1 MLVRLGVVACLF
13 WLHFAYATTLKII
26 NIVPFGSSSVKI
38 LFNQEVKKFK
48 EVSLKNFKS
57 YLELEAILTI
67 PKKHYQFSK
76 QSSITIA
83 QFSPKLAR
91 VVISHAP
98 KMTYEVKILK
108 DKLYV
113 SIVEKKPLVRHQMA
127 PKPPKHHALK
137 HPTPKP
143 APKSIKK
150 EAKEKTPIKH
160 AHSKHAHSPLNERS
174 AKKEIPKK
182 EIPKKEILKKEI
194 LKKEIL
200 KKEIPKKEIL
210 KKEIPKKEI
219 LKKEIPKKEIP
230 KKEILKKEILKK
242 EILKKEI
249 LKKEIPKKEILKK
262 EIPKKEILKKEIPKK
277 EIPKKE
283 ILKKEIPKKEILKKE
298 ILKKEILKKEIPKK
312 EILKKEIPKKEA
324 ENESKNQV
332 FIAEKNDTFIK
343 TKRKKHKKIVLDAGH
358 GGKDCG
364 AMSANLVCEKDI
376 VLEVVKFLHKELKK
390 RGYSVLLT
398 RDKDIYIDLVGR
410 TELANR
416 KSADLFISVHANS
429 IPKHSTSNAHGIETY
444 FLSTARSER
453 ARKVAEQE
461 NKDDVNLMDYFSKSL
476 LLNSLNTQRLIVS
489 NKLAIDVQYGML
501 QSIRKNYPDVVD
513 GGVREGPFWVLAGAL
528 MPSIL
533 IEIGYNSHAIESK
546 RIQSKPYQKI
556 LAKGIADG
564 IDSFFSKND

>member
-38 LFNQEVKKFK
+38 SFNQEIKKFK

-113 SIVEKKPLVRHQMA
+113 SIVEKKPLSRHQMA

-137 HPTPKP
+137 HQVLKP
-143 APKSIKK
+143 ALKSIIK
-150 EAKEKTPIKH
+150 EAKEIKEKTPIKH
-160 AHSKHAHSPLNERS
+160 ARSKHTHSQWNERS

-182 EIPKKEILKKEI
+182 E
-194 LKKEIL
+194 
-200 KKEIPKKEIL
+200 
-210 KKEIPKKEI
+210 
-219 LKKEIPKKEIP
+219 
-230 KKEILKKEILKK
+230 
-242 EILKKEI
+242 
-249 LKKEIPKKEILKK
+249 
-262 EIPKKEILKKEIPKK
+262 
-277 EIPKKE
+277 
-283 ILKKEIPKKEILKKE
+283 
-298 ILKKEILKKEIPKK
+298 
-312 EILKKEIPKKEA
+312 A
-324 ENESKNQV
+324 ENEGKNQV
-332 FIAEKNDTFIK
+332 FIAEKNDAFIK

-364 AMSANLVCEKDI
+364 AMSTNLVCEKDI

-398 RDKDIYIDLVGR
+398 RDKDIYIDLVAR
-410 TELANR
+410 TELANK

-429 IPKHSTSNAHGIETY
+429 IPKRSTSNAHGIETY
-444 FLSTARSER
+444 FLSTARSEK

-461 NKDDVNLMDYFSKSL
+461 NKDNVNLMDYFSKSL

>member
-1 MLVRLGVVACLF
+1 MRLGVVACLF

-38 LFNQEVKKFK
+38 SFNQEIKKFK

-98 KMTYEVKILK
+98 KMTYEIKILK

-113 SIVEKKPLVRHQMA
+113 SIVEKKPLVRHQMVS
-127 PKPPKHHALK
+127 KPPKHHALK
-137 HPTPKP
+137 HQVLKP
-143 APKSIKK
+143 APKPIKKEIK
-150 EAKEKTPIKH
+150 EAKEKTPTKH
-160 AHSKHAHSPLNERS
+160 AHSKHTHSQWNERS
-174 AKKEIPKK
+174 A
-182 EIPKKEILKKEI
+182 
-194 LKKEIL
+194 
-200 KKEIPKKEIL
+200 
-210 KKEIPKKEI
+210 
-219 LKKEIPKKEIP
+219 
-230 KKEILKKEILKK
+230 
-242 EILKKEI
+242 
-249 LKKEIPKKEILKK
+249 
-262 EIPKKEILKKEIPKK
+262 
-277 EIPKKE
+277 
-283 ILKKEIPKKEILKKE
+283 
-298 ILKKEILKKEIPKK
+298 
-312 EILKKEIPKKEA
+312 KKEIPKKEA

-332 FIAEKNDTFIK
+332 FIAEKNDAFIK

-398 RDKDIYIDLVGR
+398 RDKDIYIDLVAR
-410 TELANR
+410 TELANK

-429 IPKHSTSNAHGIETY
+429 IPKRSTSNAHGIETY

-461 NKDDVNLMDYFSKSL
+461 NKDNVNLMDYFSKSL

>member
-13 WLHFAYATTLKII
+13 WLHFAYATTLKIT

-38 LFNQEVKKFK
+38 LFNQEIKKFK
-48 EVSLKNFKS
+48 EVPLKNFKS
-57 YLELEAILTI
+57 YLELEAVLTI

-76 QSSITIA
+76 QSFITIA

-91 VVISHAP
+91 VVIGYAP
-98 KMTYEVKILK
+98 KMTYEIKILK

-113 SIVEKKPLVRHQMA
+113 SIVEKKPLARHQMVL
-127 PKPPKHHALK
+127 KPPKHHALK
-137 HPTPKP
+137 HTTPKPTPKP
-143 APKSIKK
+143 IKK
-150 EAKEKTPIKH
+150 EAKKSKETKEKTPI
-160 AHSKHAHSPLNERS
+160 KHAHSPLNERS
-174 AKKEIPKK
+174 A
-182 EIPKKEILKKEI
+182 
-194 LKKEIL
+194 
-200 KKEIPKKEIL
+200 
-210 KKEIPKKEI
+210 
-219 LKKEIPKKEIP
+219 
-230 KKEILKKEILKK
+230 
-242 EILKKEI
+242 
-249 LKKEIPKKEILKK
+249 
-262 EIPKKEILKKEIPKK
+262 
-277 EIPKKE
+277 
-283 ILKKEIPKKEILKKE
+283 
-298 ILKKEILKKEIPKK
+298 
-312 EILKKEIPKKEA
+312 KKEIPKKEA

-398 RDKDIYIDLVGR
+398 RDKDVYIDLVAR

-501 QSIRKNYPDVVD
+501 QSVRKNYPDVVD

>member
-26 NIVPFGSSSVKI
+26 NIVPFGSSNVKI
-38 LFNQEVKKFK
+38 LFNQEVKKIK

-83 QFSPKLAR
+83 QFSPKLVR

-98 KMTYEVKILK
+98 KMTYEVKTLK

-113 SIVEKKPLVRHQMA
+113 SIVEKKPLIRHQMVL
-127 PKPPKHHALK
+127 KPPKHHALK

-143 APKSIKK
+143 TPKSIKK
-150 EAKEKTPIKH
+150 EAKKSKDTKEKTPIKH
-160 AHSKHAHSPLNERS
+160 AHSKHVHSPLNERS

-182 EIPKKEILKKEI
+182 EAENESKNQVFIAEKNDTFIKTLKDKLYVSIVEKKPLIRHQMVLKPPKHHALKHPTPKPTPKSIKKEAKKS
-194 LKKEIL
+194 KDTKEKTPIKHAHSKHVHSPL
-200 KKEIPKKEIL
+200 NERSA
-210 KKEIPKKEI
+210 
-219 LKKEIPKKEIP
+219 
-230 KKEILKKEILKK
+230 
-242 EILKKEI
+242 
-249 LKKEIPKKEILKK
+249 
-262 EIPKKEILKKEIPKK
+262 
-277 EIPKKE
+277 
-283 ILKKEIPKKEILKKE
+283 
-298 ILKKEILKKEIPKK
+298 
-312 EILKKEIPKKEA
+312 KKEIPKKEA

-376 VLEVVKFLHKELKK
+376 VLEVVKFLYKELKK

-398 RDKDIYIDLVGR
+398 RDKDIYIDLVAR
-410 TELANR
+410 TELANK

-429 IPKHSTSNAHGIETY
+429 IPKRSTSNAHGIETY

>member
-26 NIVPFGSSSVKI
+26 NIVPFGSSSVKMV
-38 LFNQEVKKFK
+38 FNQEIKKFK

-76 QSSITIA
+76 QSFITIA
-83 QFSPKLAR
+83 QFSPQLAR
-91 VVISHAP
+91 VVIGYAP

-113 SIVEKKPLVRHQMA
+113 SIVEKKPLIRHKMA

-143 APKSIKK
+143 TPKPIKKEAK

-160 AHSKHAHSPLNERS
+160 ARSKHAHSPLNERS
-174 AKKEIPKK
+174 A
-182 EIPKKEILKKEI
+182 
-194 LKKEIL
+194 
-200 KKEIPKKEIL
+200 
-210 KKEIPKKEI
+210 
-219 LKKEIPKKEIP
+219 
-230 KKEILKKEILKK
+230 
-242 EILKKEI
+242 
-249 LKKEIPKKEILKK
+249 
-262 EIPKKEILKKEIPKK
+262 
-277 EIPKKE
+277 
-283 ILKKEIPKKEILKKE
+283 
-298 ILKKEILKKEIPKK
+298 
-312 EILKKEIPKKEA
+312 KKEIPKKEA

-332 FIAEKNDTFIK
+332 FIAEKNDASIK

-501 QSIRKNYPDVVD
+501 QSVRKNYPDVVD

>member
-13 WLHFAYATTLKII
+13 WLHYAYATTLKIT
-26 NIVPFGSSSVKI
+26 NIVPFGSSSVKMV
-38 LFNQEVKKFK
+38 FNQEVKKFK

-76 QSSITIA
+76 QSFITIA

-91 VVISHAP
+91 VVIGYAP

-108 DKLYV
+108 DKLYI
-113 SIVEKKPLVRHQMA
+113 SIVEKKPLIRHQMT

-137 HPTPKP
+137 HQTPKP
-143 APKSIKK
+143 APKPIKK
-150 EAKEKTPIKH
+150 EAKEKTTKH
-160 AHSKHAHSPLNERS
+160 AHSKQTHSPLNERS

-182 EIPKKEILKKEI
+182 EIPKKEI
-194 LKKEIL
+194 
-200 KKEIPKKEIL
+200 
-210 KKEIPKKEI
+210 
-219 LKKEIPKKEIP
+219 
-230 KKEILKKEILKK
+230 
-242 EILKKEI
+242 
-249 LKKEIPKKEILKK
+249 
-262 EIPKKEILKKEIPKK
+262 
-277 EIPKKE
+277 
-283 ILKKEIPKKEILKKE
+283 
-298 ILKKEILKKEIPKK
+298 
-312 EILKKEIPKKEA
+312 PKKEA
-324 ENESKNQV
+324 ENESKNQI
-332 FIAEKNDTFIK
+332 FIAEKNDTWIK

-398 RDKDIYIDLVGR
+398 RDKDIYIDLVAR
-410 TELANR
+410 TELAN
-416 KSADLFISVHANS
+416 KKGADLFISVHANS
-429 IPKHSTSNAHGIETY
+429 IPKRSTSNAHGIETY

-476 LLNSLNTQRLIVS
+476 FLNSLNTQRLIVS

-501 QSIRKNYPDVVD
+501 QSVRKNYPDVVD

>member
-13 WLHFAYATTLKII
+13 WLHFAYATTLKIT

-38 LFNQEVKKFK
+38 LFNQEIKKFK
-48 EVSLKNFKS
+48 EVPLKNFKS
-57 YLELEAILTI
+57 YLELEAVLTI

-76 QSSITIA
+76 QSFITIA

-91 VVISHAP
+91 VVISYAP
-98 KMTYEVKILK
+98 KMTYEIKILK

-113 SIVEKKPLVRHQMA
+113 SIVEKKPLARHQMA

-137 HPTPKP
+137 HTTPKPTPKP
-143 APKSIKK
+143 IKK
-150 EAKEKTPIKH
+150 EAKKSKETKEKTPIKH
-160 AHSKHAHSPLNERS
+160 AHSKHTHSQLNERS
-174 AKKEIPKK
+174 A
-182 EIPKKEILKKEI
+182 
-194 LKKEIL
+194 
-200 KKEIPKKEIL
+200 
-210 KKEIPKKEI
+210 
-219 LKKEIPKKEIP
+219 
-230 KKEILKKEILKK
+230 
-242 EILKKEI
+242 
-249 LKKEIPKKEILKK
+249 
-262 EIPKKEILKKEIPKK
+262 
-277 EIPKKE
+277 
-283 ILKKEIPKKEILKKE
+283 
-298 ILKKEILKKEIPKK
+298 
-312 EILKKEIPKKEA
+312 KKEIPKKEA

-398 RDKDIYIDLVGR
+398 RDKDIYIDLVAR
-410 TELANR
+410 TELANK

-476 LLNSLNTQRLIVS
+476 FLNSLNTQRLIVS

-501 QSIRKNYPDVVD
+501 QSVRKNYPDVVD

-533 IEIGYNSHAIESK
+533 IEIGYNSHAIESR

>member
-1 MLVRLGVVACLF
+1 M
-13 WLHFAYATTLKII
+13 HFAYATTLKII

-38 LFNQEVKKFK
+38 SFNQEVKKFK
-48 EVSLKNFKS
+48 EVSLKDFKS

-91 VVISHAP
+91 MVISHAP

-113 SIVEKKPLVRHQMA
+113 SIVEKKPLTRHQMA
-127 PKPPKHHALK
+127 PKLPKHHALK
-137 HPTPKP
+137 HPTPKS

-150 EAKEKTPIKH
+150 EAKEVKEKTPTKH
-160 AHSKHAHSPLNERS
+160 ARSKHVHSQWNERS

-182 EIPKKEILKKEI
+182 EIPKKEI
-194 LKKEIL
+194 
-200 KKEIPKKEIL
+200 P
-210 KKEIPKKEI
+210 
-219 LKKEIPKKEIP
+219 KKEIPKKEIP
-230 KKEILKKEILKK
+230 KKEI
-242 EILKKEI
+242 
-249 LKKEIPKKEILKK
+249 P
-262 EIPKKEILKKEIPKK
+262 
-277 EIPKKE
+277 
-283 ILKKEIPKKEILKKE
+283 
-298 ILKKEILKKEIPKK
+298 
-312 EILKKEIPKKEA
+312 KKEIPKKEA

-398 RDKDIYIDLVGR
+398 RDKDIYIDLVAR

-476 LLNSLNTQRLIVS
+476 FLNSLNTQRLIVS

>member
-1 MLVRLGVVACLF
+1 MLVRLGVVACLL
-13 WLHFAYATTLKII
+13 WLHFAYATTLKIT

-38 LFNQEVKKFK
+38 LFNQEIKKFK
-48 EVSLKNFKS
+48 EVPLKNFKS
-57 YLELEAILTI
+57 YLELEAVLTI

-91 VVISHAP
+91 VVIGYAP
-98 KMTYEVKILK
+98 KMTYEIKILK

-113 SIVEKKPLVRHQMA
+113 SIVEKKPLIRHQMVL
-127 PKPPKHHALK
+127 KPPKHHALK

-150 EAKEKTPIKH
+150 ETKEKTPIKH

-182 EIPKKEILKKEI
+182 EIPKKEI
-194 LKKEIL
+194 
-200 KKEIPKKEIL
+200 P
-210 KKEIPKKEI
+210 
-219 LKKEIPKKEIP
+219 
-230 KKEILKKEILKK
+230 
-242 EILKKEI
+242 
-249 LKKEIPKKEILKK
+249 
-262 EIPKKEILKKEIPKK
+262 
-277 EIPKKE
+277 
-283 ILKKEIPKKEILKKE
+283 
-298 ILKKEILKKEIPKK
+298 
-312 EILKKEIPKKEA
+312 KKEIPKKEA

-476 LLNSLNTQRLIVS
+476 LLNSLNTQRLIIS

>member
-13 WLHFAYATTLKII
+13 WLHYAYATTLKIT
-26 NIVPFGSSSVKI
+26 NIVPFGSSSVKMV
-38 LFNQEVKKFK
+38 FNQEIKKFK

-76 QSSITIA
+76 QSFITIA
-83 QFSPKLAR
+83 QFSPKLVR
-91 VVISHAP
+91 VVIGYAP
-98 KMTYEVKILK
+98 KMTYEIKVLK

-113 SIVEKKPLVRHQMA
+113 SIVEKKPLIRHQMA
-127 PKPPKHHALK
+127 LKPPKHHAFK
-137 HPTPKP
+137 HTTPKPTPKP
-143 APKSIKK
+143 IKK
-150 EAKEKTPIKH
+150 EAKKSKETKEKTLIKH

-182 EIPKKEILKKEI
+182 E
-194 LKKEIL
+194 
-200 KKEIPKKEIL
+200 
-210 KKEIPKKEI
+210 
-219 LKKEIPKKEIP
+219 
-230 KKEILKKEILKK
+230 
-242 EILKKEI
+242 
-249 LKKEIPKKEILKK
+249 
-262 EIPKKEILKKEIPKK
+262 
-277 EIPKKE
+277 
-283 ILKKEIPKKEILKKE
+283 
-298 ILKKEILKKEIPKK
+298 
-312 EILKKEIPKKEA
+312 A
-324 ENESKNQV
+324 ENKSKNQV

-398 RDKDIYIDLVGR
+398 RDKDIYIDLVAR
-410 TELANR
+410 TELAN
-416 KSADLFISVHANS
+416 KKGADLFISVHANS
-429 IPKHSTSNAHGIETY
+429 IPKRSTSNAHGIETY

-476 LLNSLNTQRLIVS
+476 LLNSLNTQRLIIS

>member
-1 MLVRLGVVACLF
+1 MLVRLGVVACLL
-13 WLHFAYATTLKII
+13 WLHFAYATTLKIT
-26 NIVPFGSSSVKI
+26 NIVPFGSSSVKVV
-38 LFNQEVKKFK
+38 FNQEIKKFK
-48 EVSLKNFKS
+48 EVPLKNFKS

-91 VVISHAP
+91 VVIGYAP
-98 KMTYEVKILK
+98 KMTYEIKILK

-113 SIVEKKPLVRHQMA
+113 SIVEKKPLIRHQMVL
-127 PKPPKHHALK
+127 KPPKHHALK
-137 HPTPKP
+137 HTTPKPTPKP
-143 APKSIKK
+143 IKK
-150 EAKEKTPIKH
+150 EAKKSKDTKEKTPIKH

-174 AKKEIPKK
+174 TKKEIPKK
-182 EIPKKEILKKEI
+182 EIPKKEI
-194 LKKEIL
+194 
-200 KKEIPKKEIL
+200 P
-210 KKEIPKKEI
+210 
-219 LKKEIPKKEIP
+219 KKEIPKKEIP
-230 KKEILKKEILKK
+230 
-242 EILKKEI
+242 
-249 LKKEIPKKEILKK
+249 
-262 EIPKKEILKKEIPKK
+262 
-277 EIPKKE
+277 
-283 ILKKEIPKKEILKKE
+283 
-298 ILKKEILKKEIPKK
+298 
-312 EILKKEIPKKEA
+312 KKEIPKKEA

-332 FIAEKNDTFIK
+332 FIAEKNDAFSK

-398 RDKDIYIDLVGR
+398 RDKDIYIDLVAR

-429 IPKHSTSNAHGIETY
+429 IPKRSISNAHGIETY

>member
-13 WLHFAYATTLKII
+13 WLHFAYATTLKIT
-26 NIVPFGSSSVKI
+26 NIVPFGSSSVKVV
-38 LFNQEVKKFK
+38 FNQEIKKFK
-48 EVSLKNFKS
+48 EVPLKNFKS
-57 YLELEAILTI
+57 YLELEAVLTI

-76 QSSITIA
+76 QSFITIA
-83 QFSPKLAR
+83 QFSPKLVR
-91 VVISHAP
+91 VVIGYAP

-113 SIVEKKPLVRHQMA
+113 SIVEKKPLIRHQIT
-127 PKPPKHHALK
+127 PKHHALK
-137 HPTPKP
+137 HQTPKP
-143 APKSIKK
+143 APKPIKK
-150 EAKEKTPIKH
+150 EAKKSKDTKEKTPTKH
-160 AHSKHAHSPLNERS
+160 AHSKHTHSPLNERS
-174 AKKEIPKK
+174 AKKEI
-182 EIPKKEILKKEI
+182 L
-194 LKKEIL
+194 
-200 KKEIPKKEIL
+200 
-210 KKEIPKKEI
+210 
-219 LKKEIPKKEIP
+219 
-230 KKEILKKEILKK
+230 
-242 EILKKEI
+242 
-249 LKKEIPKKEILKK
+249 
-262 EIPKKEILKKEIPKK
+262 
-277 EIPKKE
+277 
-283 ILKKEIPKKEILKKE
+283 
-298 ILKKEILKKEIPKK
+298 
-312 EILKKEIPKKEA
+312 KKEA

-332 FIAEKNDTFIK
+332 FIAEKNDAFSK

-398 RDKDIYIDLVGR
+398 RDKDIYIDLVAR
-410 TELANR
+410 TELANK

-461 NKDDVNLMDYFSKSL
+461 NRDDVNLMDYFSKSL

>member
-1 MLVRLGVVACLF
+1 MRLGVVACLF
-13 WLHFAYATTLKII
+13 WLHFACATTLKIT

-38 LFNQEVKKFK
+38 SFNQEIKKFK

-76 QSSITIA
+76 QSFITIA

-113 SIVEKKPLVRHQMA
+113 SIVEKKPLTKHKIA

-150 EAKEKTPIKH
+150 EVKEAKEKTPTKH
-160 AHSKHAHSPLNERS
+160 AHSKHAHSQLNERS
-174 AKKEIPKK
+174 AKKEIP
-182 EIPKKEILKKEI
+182 
-194 LKKEIL
+194 
-200 KKEIPKKEIL
+200 
-210 KKEIPKKEI
+210 
-219 LKKEIPKKEIP
+219 
-230 KKEILKKEILKK
+230 
-242 EILKKEI
+242 
-249 LKKEIPKKEILKK
+249 
-262 EIPKKEILKKEIPKK
+262 
-277 EIPKKE
+277 
-283 ILKKEIPKKEILKKE
+283 
-298 ILKKEILKKEIPKK
+298 
-312 EILKKEIPKKEA
+312 KKEIPKKEA

-332 FIAEKNDTFIK
+332 FIAEKNDASIK
-343 TKRKKHKKIVLDAGH
+343 NKRKKHKKIVLDAGH

-398 RDKDIYIDLVGR
+398 RDKDIYIDLVAR
-410 TELANR
+410 TELANK

-429 IPKHSTSNAHGIETY
+429 IPKRSTSNAHGIETY

-501 QSIRKNYPDVVD
+501 QSVRKNYPDVVD

>member
-13 WLHFAYATTLKII
+13 WLHYAYATTLKIT
-26 NIVPFGSSSVKI
+26 NIVPFGSSSVKMV
-38 LFNQEVKKFK
+38 FNQEIKKFK
-48 EVSLKNFKS
+48 EVPLKNFKS

-76 QSSITIA
+76 QSFITIA

-91 VVISHAP
+91 VVIGYAP

-113 SIVEKKPLVRHQMA
+113 SIVEKKPLARHQIT

-137 HPTPKP
+137 HQVPKPTPKP
-143 APKSIKK
+143 IKK
-150 EAKEKTPIKH
+150 EAKEKTTKH
-160 AHSKHAHSPLNERS
+160 AHSKHVHSPLNERS
-174 AKKEIPKK
+174 A
-182 EIPKKEILKKEI
+182 
-194 LKKEIL
+194 
-200 KKEIPKKEIL
+200 
-210 KKEIPKKEI
+210 
-219 LKKEIPKKEIP
+219 
-230 KKEILKKEILKK
+230 
-242 EILKKEI
+242 
-249 LKKEIPKKEILKK
+249 
-262 EIPKKEILKKEIPKK
+262 
-277 EIPKKE
+277 
-283 ILKKEIPKKEILKKE
+283 
-298 ILKKEILKKEIPKK
+298 
-312 EILKKEIPKKEA
+312 KKEIPKKEA

-332 FIAEKNDTFIK
+332 FIAEKNDTWIK

-398 RDKDIYIDLVGR
+398 RDKDIYIDLVAR
-410 TELANR
+410 TELANK

-429 IPKHSTSNAHGIETY
+429 IPKRSTSNAHGIETY

-476 LLNSLNTQRLIVS
+476 FLNSLNTQRLIVS

-501 QSIRKNYPDVVD
+501 QSVRKNYPDVVD

>member
-1 MLVRLGVVACLF
+1 M
-13 WLHFAYATTLKII
+13 HFACATTLKII

-38 LFNQEVKKFK
+38 SFNQEIKKFK

-91 VVISHAP
+91 VVISYAP

-113 SIVEKKPLVRHQMA
+113 SIVEKKPLTSHQMA

-150 EAKEKTPIKH
+150 EAKEIKEKTPTKH
-160 AHSKHAHSPLNERS
+160 ARSKHTHSQLNERS
-174 AKKEIPKK
+174 A
-182 EIPKKEILKKEI
+182 
-194 LKKEIL
+194 
-200 KKEIPKKEIL
+200 
-210 KKEIPKKEI
+210 
-219 LKKEIPKKEIP
+219 
-230 KKEILKKEILKK
+230 
-242 EILKKEI
+242 
-249 LKKEIPKKEILKK
+249 
-262 EIPKKEILKKEIPKK
+262 
-277 EIPKKE
+277 
-283 ILKKEIPKKEILKKE
+283 
-298 ILKKEILKKEIPKK
+298 
-312 EILKKEIPKKEA
+312 KKEIPKKEA

-332 FIAEKNDTFIK
+332 FIAEKNDAFIK
-343 TKRKKHKKIVLDAGH
+343 NKRKKHKKIVLDAGH

-398 RDKDIYIDLVGR
+398 RDKDIYIDLVAR
-410 TELANR
+410 TELANK

-429 IPKHSTSNAHGIETY
+429 IPKRSTSNAHGIETY

>member
-1 MLVRLGVVACLF
+1 M
-13 WLHFAYATTLKII
+13 HFACATTLKII

-38 LFNQEVKKFK
+38 SFNQEIKKFK

-98 KMTYEVKILK
+98 KMTYEIKIFK

-113 SIVEKKPLVRHQMA
+113 SIVEKKPLIRHQMA
-127 PKPPKHHALK
+127 PKPPKHRTLK

-150 EAKEKTPIKH
+150 EAKEIKEKTPTKH
-160 AHSKHAHSPLNERS
+160 VRSKHTHSQLNERS
-174 AKKEIPKK
+174 A
-182 EIPKKEILKKEI
+182 
-194 LKKEIL
+194 
-200 KKEIPKKEIL
+200 
-210 KKEIPKKEI
+210 
-219 LKKEIPKKEIP
+219 
-230 KKEILKKEILKK
+230 
-242 EILKKEI
+242 
-249 LKKEIPKKEILKK
+249 
-262 EIPKKEILKKEIPKK
+262 
-277 EIPKKE
+277 
-283 ILKKEIPKKEILKKE
+283 
-298 ILKKEILKKEIPKK
+298 
-312 EILKKEIPKKEA
+312 KKEIPKKEA

-332 FIAEKNDTFIK
+332 FIAEKNDASIK

-398 RDKDIYIDLVGR
+398 RDKDIYIDLVAR
-410 TELANR
+410 TELANK

-429 IPKHSTSNAHGIETY
+429 IPKRSTSNAHGIETY

-461 NKDDVNLMDYFSKSL
+461 NKDNVNLMDYFSKSL

>member
-38 LFNQEVKKFK
+38 SFNQEIKKFK

-113 SIVEKKPLVRHQMA
+113 SIVEKKPLTRHQMA

-143 APKSIKK
+143 TPKSIKK
-150 EAKEKTPIKH
+150 EAKEVKEKTPTKH
-160 AHSKHAHSPLNERS
+160 ARSKHAHSQLNERS
-174 AKKEIPKK
+174 A
-182 EIPKKEILKKEI
+182 
-194 LKKEIL
+194 
-200 KKEIPKKEIL
+200 
-210 KKEIPKKEI
+210 
-219 LKKEIPKKEIP
+219 
-230 KKEILKKEILKK
+230 
-242 EILKKEI
+242 
-249 LKKEIPKKEILKK
+249 
-262 EIPKKEILKKEIPKK
+262 
-277 EIPKKE
+277 
-283 ILKKEIPKKEILKKE
+283 
-298 ILKKEILKKEIPKK
+298 
-312 EILKKEIPKKEA
+312 KKEIPKKEA

-343 TKRKKHKKIVLDAGH
+343 NKRKKHKKIVLDAGH

-398 RDKDIYIDLVGR
+398 RDKDIYIDLVAR
-410 TELANR
+410 TELANK

-429 IPKHSTSNAHGIETY
+429 IPKRSTSNAHGIETY

-461 NKDDVNLMDYFSKSL
+461 NKDNVNLMDYFSKSL

>member
-38 LFNQEVKKFK
+38 VFNQEVKKFK

-57 YLELEAILTI
+57 YLELEAVLTI

-113 SIVEKKPLVRHQMA
+113 SIVEKKPLIRHQMA

-143 APKSIKK
+143 APKPIKK
-150 EAKEKTPIKH
+150 EAKEKTPTKH
-160 AHSKHAHSPLNERS
+160 VHSKHAHPPLNERS

-182 EIPKKEILKKEI
+182 E
-194 LKKEIL
+194 
-200 KKEIPKKEIL
+200 
-210 KKEIPKKEI
+210 
-219 LKKEIPKKEIP
+219 
-230 KKEILKKEILKK
+230 
-242 EILKKEI
+242 
-249 LKKEIPKKEILKK
+249 
-262 EIPKKEILKKEIPKK
+262 
-277 EIPKKE
+277 
-283 ILKKEIPKKEILKKE
+283 
-298 ILKKEILKKEIPKK
+298 
-312 EILKKEIPKKEA
+312 A
-324 ENESKNQV
+324 ENEGKNQV
-332 FIAEKNDTFIK
+332 FIAEKNDAFIK

>member
-13 WLHFAYATTLKII
+13 WLHFACATTLKII

-38 LFNQEVKKFK
+38 SFNQEIKKFK

-76 QSSITIA
+76 QSFITIA

-113 SIVEKKPLVRHQMA
+113 SIVEKKPLAKHQMA
-127 PKPPKHHALK
+127 PKPPKHRTLKHQTPHHALR
-137 HPTPKP
+137 HQTPKP

-150 EAKEKTPIKH
+150 EVKEVKEKTPTKH
-160 AHSKHAHSPLNERS
+160 ARSKHTHSQLNERS

-182 EIPKKEILKKEI
+182 EIPKKEI
-194 LKKEIL
+194 
-200 KKEIPKKEIL
+200 P
-210 KKEIPKKEI
+210 
-219 LKKEIPKKEIP
+219 
-230 KKEILKKEILKK
+230 
-242 EILKKEI
+242 
-249 LKKEIPKKEILKK
+249 
-262 EIPKKEILKKEIPKK
+262 
-277 EIPKKE
+277 
-283 ILKKEIPKKEILKKE
+283 
-298 ILKKEILKKEIPKK
+298 
-312 EILKKEIPKKEA
+312 KKEIPKKEA
-324 ENESKNQV
+324 ENEGKNQV
-332 FIAEKNDTFIK
+332 FIAEKSDVFIK

-398 RDKDIYIDLVGR
+398 RDKDIYIDLVAR
-410 TELANR
+410 TELANK

-429 IPKHSTSNAHGIETY
+429 IPKRSTSNAHGIETY

-476 LLNSLNTQRLIVS
+476 LLNSLNTQRLIIS

>member
-48 EVSLKNFKS
+48 EVPLKNFKS
-57 YLELEAILTI
+57 YLELEAVLTI

-76 QSSITIA
+76 QSFITIA

-91 VVISHAP
+91 VVIGYAP
-98 KMTYEVKILK
+98 KMTYEIKILK

-113 SIVEKKPLVRHQMA
+113 SIVEKKPLIRHQMVL
-127 PKPPKHHALK
+127 KPPKHHALK
-137 HPTPKP
+137 HTTPKPTPKP
-143 APKSIKK
+143 IKK
-150 EAKEKTPIKH
+150 EAKKSQEAKEKTPIKH
-160 AHSKHAHSPLNERS
+160 ARSKHAHSPLNERS

-182 EIPKKEILKKEI
+182 EIPKKEI
-194 LKKEIL
+194 
-200 KKEIPKKEIL
+200 P
-210 KKEIPKKEI
+210 
-219 LKKEIPKKEIP
+219 KKEIPKKEIP
-230 KKEILKKEILKK
+230 
-242 EILKKEI
+242 
-249 LKKEIPKKEILKK
+249 
-262 EIPKKEILKKEIPKK
+262 
-277 EIPKKE
+277 
-283 ILKKEIPKKEILKKE
+283 
-298 ILKKEILKKEIPKK
+298 
-312 EILKKEIPKKEA
+312 KKEIPKKEA

-343 TKRKKHKKIVLDAGH
+343 TKHKKHKKIVLDAGH

-398 RDKDIYIDLVGR
+398 RDKDIYIDLVAR
-410 TELANR
+410 TELANK

-429 IPKHSTSNAHGIETY
+429 IPKRSTSNAHGIETY

-476 LLNSLNTQRLIVS
+476 FLNSLNTQRLIVS

-501 QSIRKNYPDVVD
+501 QSVRKNYPDVVD

>member
-13 WLHFAYATTLKII
+13 WLHFACATTLKIT
-26 NIVPFGSSSVKI
+26 NVVPFGSSSVKMV
-38 LFNQEVKKFK
+38 FNQEIKKFK
-48 EVSLKNFKS
+48 EVPLKNFKS
-57 YLELEAILTI
+57 YLELEAVLTI

-91 VVISHAP
+91 VVISYAP
-98 KMTYEVKILK
+98 KMTYEIKILK

-113 SIVEKKPLVRHQMA
+113 SIVEKKPLIRHQMA

-137 HPTPKP
+137 HTTPKPTPKP
-143 APKSIKK
+143 IKK
-150 EAKEKTPIKH
+150 EAKKSKDTKEKTLIKH
-160 AHSKHAHSPLNERS
+160 VHSKHAHSPLNKRS
-174 AKKEIPKK
+174 A
-182 EIPKKEILKKEI
+182 
-194 LKKEIL
+194 
-200 KKEIPKKEIL
+200 
-210 KKEIPKKEI
+210 
-219 LKKEIPKKEIP
+219 
-230 KKEILKKEILKK
+230 
-242 EILKKEI
+242 
-249 LKKEIPKKEILKK
+249 
-262 EIPKKEILKKEIPKK
+262 
-277 EIPKKE
+277 
-283 ILKKEIPKKEILKKE
+283 
-298 ILKKEILKKEIPKK
+298 
-312 EILKKEIPKKEA
+312 KKEIPKKEA

-398 RDKDIYIDLVGR
+398 RDKDIYIDLVAR
-410 TELANR
+410 TELANK

-501 QSIRKNYPDVVD
+501 QSVRKNYPDVVD

>member
-1 MLVRLGVVACLF
+1 M
-13 WLHFAYATTLKII
+13 HFAYATTLKII
-26 NIVPFGSSSVKI
+26 NIVPFGSSSVRI
-38 LFNQEVKKFK
+38 SFNQEVKKFK

-113 SIVEKKPLVRHQMA
+113 SIVERKPLIRHQMA
-127 PKPPKHHALK
+127 PKPPKHQTTK
-137 HPTPKP
+137 HQVLKP
-143 APKSIKK
+143 APKPIKKETK
-150 EAKEKTPIKH
+150 EAKEKTPTKH
-160 AHSKHAHSPLNERS
+160 ARSKHVHSQLNERS

-182 EIPKKEILKKEI
+182 EIPKKEI
-194 LKKEIL
+194 
-200 KKEIPKKEIL
+200 PKKET
-210 KKEIPKKEI
+210 
-219 LKKEIPKKEIP
+219 
-230 KKEILKKEILKK
+230 
-242 EILKKEI
+242 
-249 LKKEIPKKEILKK
+249 
-262 EIPKKEILKKEIPKK
+262 
-277 EIPKKE
+277 
-283 ILKKEIPKKEILKKE
+283 
-298 ILKKEILKKEIPKK
+298 
-312 EILKKEIPKKEA
+312 

-332 FIAEKNDTFIK
+332 FIAEKNDASIK
-343 TKRKKHKKIVLDAGH
+343 TKHKKHKKIVLDAGH

-410 TELANR
+410 TELAN
-416 KSADLFISVHANS
+416 KKNADLFISVHANS
-429 IPKHSTSNAHGIETY
+429 IPKRSTSNAHGIETY

-501 QSIRKNYPDVVD
+501 QSVRKNYPDVVD

>member
-1 MLVRLGVVACLF
+1 MV
-13 WLHFAYATTLKII
+13 
-26 NIVPFGSSSVKI
+26 
-38 LFNQEVKKFK
+38 FNQEIKKFK
-48 EVSLKNFKS
+48 EVPLKNFKS

-76 QSSITIA
+76 QSFITIA

-91 VVISHAP
+91 VVIGYDP

-113 SIVEKKPLVRHQMA
+113 SIMEKKPLIRHQMT

-137 HPTPKP
+137 HQTPKPTPKP
-143 APKSIKK
+143 IKK
-150 EAKEKTPIKH
+150 EAKKTKEKTPNKH
-160 AHSKHAHSPLNERS
+160 AHSKQTHSPLNERS
-174 AKKEIPKK
+174 AKKEI
-182 EIPKKEILKKEI
+182 LKR
-194 LKKEIL
+194 
-200 KKEIPKKEIL
+200 
-210 KKEIPKKEI
+210 
-219 LKKEIPKKEIP
+219 
-230 KKEILKKEILKK
+230 
-242 EILKKEI
+242 
-249 LKKEIPKKEILKK
+249 
-262 EIPKKEILKKEIPKK
+262 
-277 EIPKKE
+277 
-283 ILKKEIPKKEILKKE
+283 
-298 ILKKEILKKEIPKK
+298 
-312 EILKKEIPKKEA
+312 EA
-324 ENESKNQV
+324 ENESKNQI
-332 FIAEKNDTFIK
+332 FIAEKNDTWIK

-398 RDKDIYIDLVGR
+398 RDKDIYIDLVAR
-410 TELANR
+410 TELANK

-429 IPKHSTSNAHGIETY
+429 IPKRSTSNAHGIETY

-476 LLNSLNTQRLIVS
+476 FLNSLNTQRLIVS

-501 QSIRKNYPDVVD
+501 QSVRKNYPDVVD

>member
-1 MLVRLGVVACLF
+1 MLVRLGVVTCLF
-13 WLHFAYATTLKII
+13 WLHYAYATTLKIT
-26 NIVPFGSSSVKI
+26 NIVPFGSSSVKMV
-38 LFNQEVKKFK
+38 FNQEIKKFK
-48 EVSLKNFKS
+48 EVPLKNFKS
-57 YLELEAILTI
+57 YLELEAVLTI

-76 QSSITIA
+76 QSFITIA

-91 VVISHAP
+91 VVIGYAP
-98 KMTYEVKILK
+98 KMTYEIKILK
-108 DKLYV
+108 NKLYV
-113 SIVEKKPLVRHQMA
+113 SIMEKKPLIRHQMT
-127 PKPPKHHALK
+127 PKPSKHDALK
-137 HPTPKP
+137 HQVPKPTPKP
-143 APKSIKK
+143 IKK
-150 EAKEKTPIKH
+150 EAKEKTTKH
-160 AHSKHAHSPLNERS
+160 ARSKHAHSPLNERS

-182 EIPKKEILKKEI
+182 E
-194 LKKEIL
+194 
-200 KKEIPKKEIL
+200 
-210 KKEIPKKEI
+210 
-219 LKKEIPKKEIP
+219 
-230 KKEILKKEILKK
+230 
-242 EILKKEI
+242 
-249 LKKEIPKKEILKK
+249 
-262 EIPKKEILKKEIPKK
+262 
-277 EIPKKE
+277 
-283 ILKKEIPKKEILKKE
+283 
-298 ILKKEILKKEIPKK
+298 
-312 EILKKEIPKKEA
+312 A
-324 ENESKNQV
+324 ENENKNPI
-332 FIAEKNDTFIK
+332 FIIEKNDTWIK

-398 RDKDIYIDLVGR
+398 RDKDIYIDLVAR
-410 TELANR
+410 TELANK

-429 IPKHSTSNAHGIETY
+429 IPKRSTSNAHGIETY

-476 LLNSLNTQRLIVS
+476 FLNSLNTQRLIVS

-501 QSIRKNYPDVVD
+501 QSVRKNYPDVVD

>member
-13 WLHFAYATTLKII
+13 WLHFAYATTLKIT
-26 NIVPFGSSSVKI
+26 NIVPFGSSSVKMV
-38 LFNQEVKKFK
+38 FNQEVKKFK

-76 QSSITIA
+76 QSFITIA

-91 VVISHAP
+91 VVIGYAP

-113 SIVEKKPLVRHQMA
+113 SIVEKKPLSRHQMT

-137 HPTPKP
+137 HQTPKPIAPKPTPKP
-143 APKSIKK
+143 IKK
-150 EAKEKTPIKH
+150 EAKKTKEKTPTKH
-160 AHSKHAHSPLNERS
+160 AHSKPTHPPLNERS

-182 EIPKKEILKKEI
+182 E
-194 LKKEIL
+194 
-200 KKEIPKKEIL
+200 
-210 KKEIPKKEI
+210 
-219 LKKEIPKKEIP
+219 
-230 KKEILKKEILKK
+230 
-242 EILKKEI
+242 
-249 LKKEIPKKEILKK
+249 
-262 EIPKKEILKKEIPKK
+262 
-277 EIPKKE
+277 
-283 ILKKEIPKKEILKKE
+283 
-298 ILKKEILKKEIPKK
+298 
-312 EILKKEIPKKEA
+312 A
-324 ENESKNQV
+324 ENESKNPV
-332 FIAEKNDTFIK
+332 FIIEKNNTWIK

-398 RDKDIYIDLVGR
+398 RDKDIYIDLVAR
-410 TELANR
+410 TELANK

-429 IPKHSTSNAHGIETY
+429 IPKRSTSNAHGIETY

-476 LLNSLNTQRLIVS
+476 FLNSLNTQRLIVS

-501 QSIRKNYPDVVD
+501 QSVRKNYPDVVD

>member
-1 MLVRLGVVACLF
+1 M
-13 WLHFAYATTLKII
+13 HFAYATTLKIT

-38 LFNQEVKKFK
+38 SFNQEIKKFK

-91 VVISHAP
+91 VVIGYAP

-113 SIVEKKPLVRHQMA
+113 SIVEKKPLTRHQIA

-137 HPTPKP
+137 HPTPKL
-143 APKSIKK
+143 APKPIKKEAKEIK
-150 EAKEKTPIKH
+150 EAKEKTPTKH
-160 AHSKHAHSPLNERS
+160 ARSKHAHSQLNERS
-174 AKKEIPKK
+174 T
-182 EIPKKEILKKEI
+182 KKEILKKE
-194 LKKEIL
+194 
-200 KKEIPKKEIL
+200 
-210 KKEIPKKEI
+210 
-219 LKKEIPKKEIP
+219 
-230 KKEILKKEILKK
+230 
-242 EILKKEI
+242 
-249 LKKEIPKKEILKK
+249 
-262 EIPKKEILKKEIPKK
+262 
-277 EIPKKE
+277 
-283 ILKKEIPKKEILKKE
+283 
-298 ILKKEILKKEIPKK
+298 
-312 EILKKEIPKKEA
+312 A
-324 ENESKNQV
+324 ENEGKNQV
-332 FIAEKNDTFIK
+332 FIAEKNDASIK

-398 RDKDIYIDLVGR
+398 RDKDIYIDLVAR
-410 TELANR
+410 TELANK

-429 IPKHSTSNAHGIETY
+429 IPKRSTSNAHGIETY

-461 NKDDVNLMDYFSKSL
+461 NKDNVNLMDYFSKSL

>member
-38 LFNQEVKKFK
+38 SFNQEIKKFK

-76 QSSITIA
+76 QSFITIA

-113 SIVEKKPLVRHQMA
+113 SIVEKKPLIRHQMA
-127 PKPPKHHALK
+127 PKPPKHRTLKHHAPK

-150 EAKEKTPIKH
+150 EAKEIKEKTPTKH
-160 AHSKHAHSPLNERS
+160 AHSKHVHSQWNERS
-174 AKKEIPKK
+174 A
-182 EIPKKEILKKEI
+182 
-194 LKKEIL
+194 
-200 KKEIPKKEIL
+200 
-210 KKEIPKKEI
+210 
-219 LKKEIPKKEIP
+219 
-230 KKEILKKEILKK
+230 
-242 EILKKEI
+242 
-249 LKKEIPKKEILKK
+249 
-262 EIPKKEILKKEIPKK
+262 
-277 EIPKKE
+277 
-283 ILKKEIPKKEILKKE
+283 
-298 ILKKEILKKEIPKK
+298 
-312 EILKKEIPKKEA
+312 KKEIPKKEA

-332 FIAEKNDTFIK
+332 FIAEKNDAFIK
-343 TKRKKHKKIVLDAGH
+343 TKHKKHKKIVLDAGH

-410 TELANR
+410 TELANKKR
-416 KSADLFISVHANS
+416 ADLFISVHANS
-429 IPKHSTSNAHGIETY
+429 IPKRSTSNAHGIETY

-501 QSIRKNYPDVVD
+501 QSVRKNYPDVVD

>member
-13 WLHFAYATTLKII
+13 WLHYAYATTLKIT
-26 NIVPFGSSSVKI
+26 NVVPFGSSSVKMV
-38 LFNQEVKKFK
+38 FNQEVKKFK
-48 EVSLKNFKS
+48 EVPLKNFKS

-76 QSSITIA
+76 QSFITIA

-91 VVISHAP
+91 VVIGYAP

-108 DKLYV
+108 DKLYI
-113 SIVEKKPLVRHQMA
+113 SIVEKKPLARHQIT
-127 PKPPKHHALK
+127 PKPPKHQVPK
-137 HPTPKP
+137 PTPKP
-143 APKSIKK
+143 IKK
-150 EAKEKTPIKH
+150 EAKKTKEKTPTKH
-160 AHSKHAHSPLNERS
+160 AHSKPTHSPLNERS

-182 EIPKKEILKKEI
+182 E
-194 LKKEIL
+194 
-200 KKEIPKKEIL
+200 
-210 KKEIPKKEI
+210 
-219 LKKEIPKKEIP
+219 
-230 KKEILKKEILKK
+230 
-242 EILKKEI
+242 
-249 LKKEIPKKEILKK
+249 
-262 EIPKKEILKKEIPKK
+262 
-277 EIPKKE
+277 
-283 ILKKEIPKKEILKKE
+283 
-298 ILKKEILKKEIPKK
+298 
-312 EILKKEIPKKEA
+312 A
-324 ENESKNQV
+324 ENESKNQI
-332 FIAEKNDTFIK
+332 FITEKNDIWIK

-398 RDKDIYIDLVGR
+398 RDKDIYIDLVAR
-410 TELANR
+410 TELAN
-416 KSADLFISVHANS
+416 KKGADLFISVHANS
-429 IPKHSTSNAHGIETY
+429 IPKRSTSNAHGIETY

-476 LLNSLNTQRLIVS
+476 FLNSLNTQRLIVS

-501 QSIRKNYPDVVD
+501 QSVRKNYPDVVD

>member
-13 WLHFAYATTLKII
+13 WLHFACATTLKIT

-57 YLELEAILTI
+57 YLELEAVLTI

-91 VVISHAP
+91 VVISYAP
-98 KMTYEVKILK
+98 KMTYEIKILK

-113 SIVEKKPLVRHQMA
+113 SIVEKKPLIRHQMA
-127 PKPPKHHALK
+127 PKPLKHHALK
-137 HPTPKP
+137 HTTLKP
-143 APKSIKK
+143 APKPIKKEAK
-150 EAKEKTPIKH
+150 EAKEKTPTKH

-174 AKKEIPKK
+174 A
-182 EIPKKEILKKEI
+182 
-194 LKKEIL
+194 
-200 KKEIPKKEIL
+200 
-210 KKEIPKKEI
+210 
-219 LKKEIPKKEIP
+219 
-230 KKEILKKEILKK
+230 
-242 EILKKEI
+242 
-249 LKKEIPKKEILKK
+249 
-262 EIPKKEILKKEIPKK
+262 
-277 EIPKKE
+277 
-283 ILKKEIPKKEILKKE
+283 
-298 ILKKEILKKEIPKK
+298 
-312 EILKKEIPKKEA
+312 KKEIPKKEA

-398 RDKDIYIDLVGR
+398 RDKDVYIDLVAR

>member
-1 MLVRLGVVACLF
+1 M
-13 WLHFAYATTLKII
+13 HFAYATTLKII

-38 LFNQEVKKFK
+38 SFNQEIKKFK

-76 QSSITIA
+76 QSFITIA

-113 SIVEKKPLVRHQMA
+113 SIVEKKPLIRHQIA
-127 PKPPKHHALK
+127 PKPPKQRTLKHQTPHHALK
-137 HPTPKP
+137 HQTPKP

-150 EAKEKTPIKH
+150 ETKEKTPTKH
-160 AHSKHAHSPLNERS
+160 ARSKHTHSQLNERS
-174 AKKEIPKK
+174 A
-182 EIPKKEILKKEI
+182 
-194 LKKEIL
+194 
-200 KKEIPKKEIL
+200 
-210 KKEIPKKEI
+210 
-219 LKKEIPKKEIP
+219 
-230 KKEILKKEILKK
+230 
-242 EILKKEI
+242 
-249 LKKEIPKKEILKK
+249 
-262 EIPKKEILKKEIPKK
+262 
-277 EIPKKE
+277 
-283 ILKKEIPKKEILKKE
+283 
-298 ILKKEILKKEIPKK
+298 
-312 EILKKEIPKKEA
+312 KKEIPKKEA

-332 FIAEKNDTFIK
+332 FIAEKNDAFIK

-398 RDKDIYIDLVGR
+398 RDKDIYIDLVAR
-410 TELANR
+410 TELANK

-429 IPKHSTSNAHGIETY
+429 IPKRSTSNAHGIETY

-461 NKDDVNLMDYFSKSL
+461 NKDNVNLMDYFSKSL

>member
-1 MLVRLGVVACLF
+1 M
-13 WLHFAYATTLKII
+13 HFAYATTLKII

-38 LFNQEVKKFK
+38 SFNQEVKKFK

-83 QFSPKLAR
+83 QFSPKLVR

-98 KMTYEVKILK
+98 KMTYEIKILK

-113 SIVEKKPLVRHQMA
+113 SIVEKKPLTRHQMA
-127 PKPPKHHALK
+127 PKPPKHRTLK
-137 HPTPKP
+137 HQTPKP

-150 EAKEKTPIKH
+150 EAKEAKEKTPTNH
-160 AHSKHAHSPLNERS
+160 THSKHTHSQLNERS
-174 AKKEIPKK
+174 A
-182 EIPKKEILKKEI
+182 
-194 LKKEIL
+194 
-200 KKEIPKKEIL
+200 
-210 KKEIPKKEI
+210 
-219 LKKEIPKKEIP
+219 
-230 KKEILKKEILKK
+230 
-242 EILKKEI
+242 
-249 LKKEIPKKEILKK
+249 
-262 EIPKKEILKKEIPKK
+262 
-277 EIPKKE
+277 
-283 ILKKEIPKKEILKKE
+283 
-298 ILKKEILKKEIPKK
+298 
-312 EILKKEIPKKEA
+312 KKEIPKKEA

-332 FIAEKNDTFIK
+332 FIAEKNDAFIK

-398 RDKDIYIDLVGR
+398 RDKDIYIDLVAR
-410 TELANR
+410 TELANK

-429 IPKHSTSNAHGIETY
+429 IPKRSTSNTHGIETY

-461 NKDDVNLMDYFSKSL
+461 NKDNVNLMDYFSKSL

>member
-1 MLVRLGVVACLF
+1 M
-13 WLHFAYATTLKII
+13 HFAYATTLKII

-98 KMTYEVKILK
+98 KMTYEIKTFK

-113 SIVEKKPLVRHQMA
+113 SIVEKKPLIRHQMA

-143 APKSIKK
+143 APKPIKK
-150 EAKEKTPIKH
+150 EAKKSKDTKEKTPTKH

-174 AKKEIPKK
+174 AKKEI
-182 EIPKKEILKKEI
+182 L
-194 LKKEIL
+194 
-200 KKEIPKKEIL
+200 
-210 KKEIPKKEI
+210 
-219 LKKEIPKKEIP
+219 
-230 KKEILKKEILKK
+230 
-242 EILKKEI
+242 
-249 LKKEIPKKEILKK
+249 
-262 EIPKKEILKKEIPKK
+262 
-277 EIPKKE
+277 
-283 ILKKEIPKKEILKKE
+283 
-298 ILKKEILKKEIPKK
+298 
-312 EILKKEIPKKEA
+312 KKEA

-332 FIAEKNDTFIK
+332 FIAEKNDAFIK

-376 VLEVVKFLHKELKK
+376 VLEVVKFLYKELKK
-390 RGYSVLLT
+390 RDYSVLLT

-429 IPKHSTSNAHGIETY
+429 IPKRSTSNAHGIETY

-533 IEIGYNSHAIESK
+533 IEIGYNSHAIESR

>member
-13 WLHFAYATTLKII
+13 WLHFAYATTLKIT
-26 NIVPFGSSSVKI
+26 NIVPFGSSSVKVV
-38 LFNQEVKKFK
+38 FNQEIKKFK
-48 EVSLKNFKS
+48 EVPLKNFKS
-57 YLELEAILTI
+57 YLELEAVLTI

-91 VVISHAP
+91 VVIGYAP
-98 KMTYEVKILK
+98 KMTYEIKILK

-113 SIVEKKPLVRHQMA
+113 SIVEKKPLIRHQMVL
-127 PKPPKHHALK
+127 KPPKHHALK
-137 HPTPKP
+137 HQTPKPTPKP
-143 APKSIKK
+143 IKKEAK
-150 EAKEKTPIKH
+150 EAKEKTPTKH

-182 EIPKKEILKKEI
+182 EIP
-194 LKKEIL
+194 
-200 KKEIPKKEIL
+200 
-210 KKEIPKKEI
+210 
-219 LKKEIPKKEIP
+219 
-230 KKEILKKEILKK
+230 
-242 EILKKEI
+242 
-249 LKKEIPKKEILKK
+249 
-262 EIPKKEILKKEIPKK
+262 
-277 EIPKKE
+277 
-283 ILKKEIPKKEILKKE
+283 
-298 ILKKEILKKEIPKK
+298 
-312 EILKKEIPKKEA
+312 KKEIPKKEA

-364 AMSANLVCEKDI
+364 AMSANLVCEKDV

-398 RDKDIYIDLVGR
+398 RDKDIYIDLVAR
-410 TELANR
+410 TELANK

-501 QSIRKNYPDVVD
+501 QSVRKNYPDVVD

>member
-1 MLVRLGVVACLF
+1 MLVRLGVVACLL
-13 WLHFAYATTLKII
+13 WLHFACATTLKIT

-76 QSSITIA
+76 QSFITIA

-91 VVISHAP
+91 VVIGYAP
-98 KMTYEVKILK
+98 KMTYEIKILK

-113 SIVEKKPLVRHQMA
+113 SIVEKKPLIRHQMA
-127 PKPPKHHALK
+127 LKPPKHHALK
-137 HPTPKP
+137 HTTPKPTPKP
-143 APKSIKK
+143 IKK
-150 EAKEKTPIKH
+150 EAKKSKETKEKTPTKH

-174 AKKEIPKK
+174 AKKEI
-182 EIPKKEILKKEI
+182 L
-194 LKKEIL
+194 
-200 KKEIPKKEIL
+200 
-210 KKEIPKKEI
+210 
-219 LKKEIPKKEIP
+219 
-230 KKEILKKEILKK
+230 
-242 EILKKEI
+242 
-249 LKKEIPKKEILKK
+249 
-262 EIPKKEILKKEIPKK
+262 
-277 EIPKKE
+277 
-283 ILKKEIPKKEILKKE
+283 
-298 ILKKEILKKEIPKK
+298 
-312 EILKKEIPKKEA
+312 KKEA
-324 ENESKNQV
+324 ENEDKNQI
-332 FIAEKNDTFIK
+332 FIAEKNDAFIK

-398 RDKDIYIDLVGR
+398 RDKDIYIDLVDR
-410 TELANR
+410 TELAN
-416 KSADLFISVHANS
+416 KKGADLFISVHANS

>member
-13 WLHFAYATTLKII
+13 WLHFAYATTLKIT
-26 NIVPFGSSSVKI
+26 NIVPFGSSSVKVV
-38 LFNQEVKKFK
+38 FNQEIKKFK
-48 EVSLKNFKS
+48 EVPLKNFKS

-76 QSSITIA
+76 QSFITIA
-83 QFSPKLAR
+83 QFSPKLVR

-98 KMTYEVKILK
+98 KMTYEIKILK

-113 SIVEKKPLVRHQMA
+113 SIVEKKPLARHQMT

-137 HPTPKP
+137 HTTPKP
-143 APKSIKK
+143 APKPIKK
-150 EAKEKTPIKH
+150 EAKKSKDTKEKTPTKH
-160 AHSKHAHSPLNERS
+160 ARSKHAHSPLNERS
-174 AKKEIPKK
+174 A
-182 EIPKKEILKKEI
+182 
-194 LKKEIL
+194 
-200 KKEIPKKEIL
+200 
-210 KKEIPKKEI
+210 
-219 LKKEIPKKEIP
+219 
-230 KKEILKKEILKK
+230 
-242 EILKKEI
+242 
-249 LKKEIPKKEILKK
+249 
-262 EIPKKEILKKEIPKK
+262 
-277 EIPKKE
+277 
-283 ILKKEIPKKEILKKE
+283 
-298 ILKKEILKKEIPKK
+298 
-312 EILKKEIPKKEA
+312 KKEIPKKEA

-332 FIAEKNDTFIK
+332 FIAEKNDTLIK

-398 RDKDIYIDLVGR
+398 RDKDIYIDLVAR
-410 TELANR
+410 TELANK

-501 QSIRKNYPDVVD
+501 QSVRKNYPDVVD

>member
-38 LFNQEVKKFK
+38 SFNQEIKKFK

-113 SIVEKKPLVRHQMA
+113 SIVEKKLLTRYQMA

-150 EAKEKTPIKH
+150 EAKEIKEKMPTKH
-160 AHSKHAHSPLNERS
+160 ARSKHTHSQLNERS

-182 EIPKKEILKKEI
+182 E
-194 LKKEIL
+194 
-200 KKEIPKKEIL
+200 
-210 KKEIPKKEI
+210 
-219 LKKEIPKKEIP
+219 
-230 KKEILKKEILKK
+230 
-242 EILKKEI
+242 
-249 LKKEIPKKEILKK
+249 
-262 EIPKKEILKKEIPKK
+262 
-277 EIPKKE
+277 
-283 ILKKEIPKKEILKKE
+283 
-298 ILKKEILKKEIPKK
+298 
-312 EILKKEIPKKEA
+312 A
-324 ENESKNQV
+324 ENEGKNQV
-332 FIAEKNDTFIK
+332 FIAEKNDAFIK

-398 RDKDIYIDLVGR
+398 RDKDIYIDLVAR
-410 TELANR
+410 TELANK

-429 IPKHSTSNAHGIETY
+429 IPKRSTSNAHGIETY

-461 NKDDVNLMDYFSKSL
+461 NKDNVNLMDYFSKSL

-501 QSIRKNYPDVVD
+501 QSVRKNYPDVVD

>member
-113 SIVEKKPLVRHQMA
+113 SIVEKKPLIRHQMV

-143 APKSIKK
+143 TPKSIKK
-150 EAKEKTPIKH
+150 EVKEIKATKH
-160 AHSKHAHSPLNERS
+160 AHSKHAHSQWNERS

-182 EIPKKEILKKEI
+182 EIPKKE
-194 LKKEIL
+194 
-200 KKEIPKKEIL
+200 
-210 KKEIPKKEI
+210 
-219 LKKEIPKKEIP
+219 
-230 KKEILKKEILKK
+230 
-242 EILKKEI
+242 
-249 LKKEIPKKEILKK
+249 
-262 EIPKKEILKKEIPKK
+262 
-277 EIPKKE
+277 
-283 ILKKEIPKKEILKKE
+283 
-298 ILKKEILKKEIPKK
+298 
-312 EILKKEIPKKEA
+312 A
-324 ENESKNQV
+324 ENESKNQI

-429 IPKHSTSNAHGIETY
+429 IPKRSTSNAHGIETY

-501 QSIRKNYPDVVD
+501 QSVRKNYPDVVD

>member
-13 WLHFAYATTLKII
+13 WLHFAYATTLKIT

-38 LFNQEVKKFK
+38 SFNQEIKKFK

-113 SIVEKKPLVRHQMA
+113 SIVEKKPLSRHQMA
-127 PKPPKHHALK
+127 PKPPKHRTLK

-150 EAKEKTPIKH
+150 EAKEKTPTKH
-160 AHSKHAHSPLNERS
+160 AHSKHTHSQLNERS
-174 AKKEIPKK
+174 A
-182 EIPKKEILKKEI
+182 
-194 LKKEIL
+194 
-200 KKEIPKKEIL
+200 
-210 KKEIPKKEI
+210 
-219 LKKEIPKKEIP
+219 
-230 KKEILKKEILKK
+230 
-242 EILKKEI
+242 
-249 LKKEIPKKEILKK
+249 
-262 EIPKKEILKKEIPKK
+262 
-277 EIPKKE
+277 
-283 ILKKEIPKKEILKKE
+283 
-298 ILKKEILKKEIPKK
+298 
-312 EILKKEIPKKEA
+312 KKEIPKKEA

-343 TKRKKHKKIVLDAGH
+343 NKRKKHKKIVLDAGH

-398 RDKDIYIDLVGR
+398 RDKDIYIDLVAR
-410 TELANR
+410 TELANK

-429 IPKHSTSNAHGIETY
+429 IPKRSTSNAHGIETY

-461 NKDDVNLMDYFSKSL
+461 NKDNVNLMDYFSKSL

>member
-13 WLHFAYATTLKII
+13 WLHYAYATTLKIT
-26 NIVPFGSSSVKI
+26 NIVPFGSSSVKMV
-38 LFNQEVKKFK
+38 FNQEIKKFK
-48 EVSLKNFKS
+48 EVPLKNFKS
-57 YLELEAILTI
+57 YLELEAVLTI

-76 QSSITIA
+76 QSFITIA

-91 VVISHAP
+91 VVIGYAP

-113 SIVEKKPLVRHQMA
+113 SIMEKKPLIKHQMT

-137 HPTPKP
+137 HQTLKPTPKP
-143 APKSIKK
+143 IKK
-150 EAKEKTPIKH
+150 EAKKTKEKTSTKH

-182 EIPKKEILKKEI
+182 E
-194 LKKEIL
+194 
-200 KKEIPKKEIL
+200 
-210 KKEIPKKEI
+210 
-219 LKKEIPKKEIP
+219 
-230 KKEILKKEILKK
+230 
-242 EILKKEI
+242 
-249 LKKEIPKKEILKK
+249 
-262 EIPKKEILKKEIPKK
+262 
-277 EIPKKE
+277 
-283 ILKKEIPKKEILKKE
+283 
-298 ILKKEILKKEIPKK
+298 
-312 EILKKEIPKKEA
+312 A
-324 ENESKNQV
+324 ENESKNQI
-332 FIAEKNDTFIK
+332 FIAEKNDTWIK

-398 RDKDIYIDLVGR
+398 RDKDIYIDLVAR
-410 TELANR
+410 TELANK

-429 IPKHSTSNAHGIETY
+429 IPKRSTSNAHGIETY

-476 LLNSLNTQRLIVS
+476 FLNSLNTQRLIVS

-501 QSIRKNYPDVVD
+501 QSVRKNYPDVVD

-556 LAKGIADG
+556 LAEGIADG

>member
-1 MLVRLGVVACLF
+1 M
-13 WLHFAYATTLKII
+13 HFAYATTLKII
-26 NIVPFGSSSVKI
+26 NVVPFGSSSVRI
-38 LFNQEVKKFK
+38 SFNQEVKKFK

-57 YLELEAILTI
+57 YLELEAVLTI

-127 PKPPKHHALK
+127 PKTPKHHALK

-143 APKSIKK
+143 TPKPIKK
-150 EAKEKTPIKH
+150 ETKETKEKTPTKH

-174 AKKEIPKK
+174 AKKEI
-182 EIPKKEILKKEI
+182 L
-194 LKKEIL
+194 
-200 KKEIPKKEIL
+200 
-210 KKEIPKKEI
+210 
-219 LKKEIPKKEIP
+219 
-230 KKEILKKEILKK
+230 
-242 EILKKEI
+242 
-249 LKKEIPKKEILKK
+249 
-262 EIPKKEILKKEIPKK
+262 
-277 EIPKKE
+277 
-283 ILKKEIPKKEILKKE
+283 
-298 ILKKEILKKEIPKK
+298 
-312 EILKKEIPKKEA
+312 KKEA
-324 ENESKNQV
+324 ENEGKNQV
-332 FIAEKNDTFIK
+332 FIAEKNDAFIK

-398 RDKDIYIDLVGR
+398 RDKDIYIDLVAR

-429 IPKHSTSNAHGIETY
+429 IPKRSISNAHGIETY

-533 IEIGYNSHAIESK
+533 IEIGYNSHAIESR